1 MFITTGGELQFKPSK
16 FVTLIANV
24 RLNYGFW
31 ETPNQLHYAGYD
43 GTCDHSWLT
52 MLLGNCAPAQAGL
65 LAGFREVLGTF
76 QLVAKHQIGPSVI
89 LVSMIFYYSF

>member
-1 MFITTGGELQFKPSK
+1 MLVTTELATI
-16 FVTLIANV
+16 V
-24 RLNYGFW
+24 
-31 ETPNQLHYAGYD
+31 GYD
-43 GTCDHSWLT
+43 AFGKR
-52 MLLGNCAPAQAGL
+52 APAQAGL